1 MVHCTVLPLKLAVK
15 HTSKCS
21 FVPCGDFPSVHC
33 TTLNTKMWSQGG
45 PKMGQKDQKQHLLGP
60 GGPWCPQMAGTRWNK
75 IGTVYRQSGLTILT
89 TLHHPKYQNVVPGRS
104 QTGSKGSKTAF
115 IGSRCSMVPQNGWNK
130 VQQVLNGIQ
139 AIRTDHSVHI
149 APP

>member
-1 MVHCTVLPLKLAVK
+1 
-15 HTSKCS
+15 
-21 FVPCGDFPSVHC
+21 
-33 TTLNTKMWSQGG
+33 
-45 PKMGQKDQKQHLLGP
+45 
-60 GGPWCPQMAGTRWNK
+60 MAGTRWNK

-89 TLHHPKYQNVVPGRS
+89 TLHHPKCPNVVPGRS

-115 IGSRCSMVPQNGWNK
+115 IGSRWSMVPQNGWNK
-130 VQQVLNGIQ
+130 VEQVLNGIQ